1 MGAMYRDN
9 SLIPTEA
16 VRLAALGELARAP
29 HRYADL
35 AVAVRHFVQRLVGP
49 SLDLLG
55 PSLELLKIEGLIR
68 PVEGLGFDDNALL
81 ELTDGGRAALLRLLS
96 APLKVQGSE
105 LNRLVVALKLRF
117 LDLLPAGGRSDQLE
131 LLGDA
136 LAGERA
142 RLADLRANTD
152 AASPLGAWLDLE
164 IGQIDARI
172 EWCERQRSRSGP

>member
-1 MGAMYRDN
+1 MYRDN

-29 HRYADL
+29 RRYADL

-55 PSLELLKIEGLIR
+55 PSLELLKIEGLIQ
-68 PVEGLGFDDNALL
+68 PIGGTGIEDEAPLA
-81 ELTDGGRAALLRLLS
+81 LTDAGRAALARLLS

-117 LDLLPAGGRSDQLE
+117 LDLLAADGRADQLD
-131 LLGDA
+131 LLADA
-136 LAGERA
+136 LTGERA
-142 RLADLRANTD
+142 RLADLRTTTD

-164 IGQIDARI
+164 LSQVDAKI
-172 EWCERQRSRSGP
+172 EWCGRRRETL

>member
-1 MGAMYRDN
+1 MYRDN

-29 HRYADL
+29 KRYADL
-35 AVAVRHFVQRLVGP
+35 AVAVRHFVQRLTGP

-68 PVEGLGFDDNALL
+68 PVDGQGFRDNALL
-81 ELTDGGRAALLRLLS
+81 ELTETGRATLTRLLS

-105 LNRLVVALKLRF
+105 INRLVVALKLRF
-117 LDLLPAGGRSDQLE
+117 LDLLSVEDRGDQLD
-131 LLGDA
+131 LLADA

-142 RLADLRANTD
+142 RLADLRASTD
-152 AASPLGAWLDLE
+152 ADSPLGRWLDLDLA
-164 IGQIDARI
+164 QIDARI
-172 EWCERQRSRSGP
+172 AWCEGERGRP